1 MFSLIN
7 TSGISTT
14 IEKKKLSMVTVGKNK
29 SETYIPLQLNAKEIN
44 EAYNDFV

>member
-14 IEKKKLSMVTVGKNK
+14 IEKKLSIVTVGKNK
-29 SETYIPLQLNAKEIN
+29 SETYIPFQLNVKEIN